1 MADKWK
7 RFAIMYILTSYD
19 GDPVDVYNQLEEA
32 DYEELPAL
40 FEKLNIL
47 AWHRFEDC
55 SETSL
60 VEFITDL
67 ASSAQEV
74 EISDSKLL

>member
-7 RFAIMYILTSYD
+7 RFAIMYILTSYN
-19 GDPVDVYNQLEEA
+19 GDPVEVYDKLENA
-32 DYEELPAL
+32 SYEELPAL
-40 FEKLNIL
+40 FEELNIL

-55 SETSL
+55 SETAI
-60 VEFITDL
+60 VEYITDL

-74 EISDSKLL
+74 EIS